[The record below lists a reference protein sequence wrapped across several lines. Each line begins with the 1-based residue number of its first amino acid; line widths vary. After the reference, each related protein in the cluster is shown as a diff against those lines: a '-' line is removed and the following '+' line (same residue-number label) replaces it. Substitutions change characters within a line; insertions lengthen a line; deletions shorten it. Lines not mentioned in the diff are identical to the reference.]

1 MAYLIFGTFR
11 YSLTIFSRRKLPKT
25 RIRNLTLTRLTYVQN
40 VVNFLDCQFYFCWVI
55 NHEKGSGLLV
65 FFALIDRGIY
75 GGSRP
80 PNQVWQKSLGLHRL
94 LGSNGHQAQVLVLQ
108 NDSFFYRRL
117 PSFASLYY
125 YCDSLNS
132 WGIASLTPIFMS
144 LNCTSY
150 HNY

>member
-1 MAYLIFGTFR
+1 MAYFFVSLGTVWQFEIFKSTFFQ
-11 YSLTIFSRRKLPKT
+11 S
-25 RIRNLTLTRLTYVQN
+25 IRNLTLTRLTYVQN

-108 NDSFFYRRL
+108 NDSFFLSAIAIFCKLVLLLWQFKFLRHSKPY
-117 PSFASLYY
+117 SNFHVTELYFI
-125 YCDSLNS
+125 S
-132 WGIASLTPIFMS
+132 
-144 LNCTSY
+144 
-150 HNY
+150 

>member
-108 NDSFFYRRL
+108 NDSFFFIGDCHL
-117 PSFASLYY
+117 LQA
-125 YCDSLNS
+125 C
-132 WGIASLTPIFMS
+132 ITIV
-144 LNCTSY
+144 TV
-150 HNY
+150 

>member
-1 MAYLIFGTFR
+1 MAHLGTVWPFFQGVNCQK
-11 YSLTIFSRRKLPKT
+11 I

>member
-1 MAYLIFGTFR
+1 MAHFLVSLGTVWQFEIFKSTFFQ
-11 YSLTIFSRRKLPKT
+11 S
-25 RIRNLTLTRLTYVQN
+25 IRNLTLTRLTYVQN